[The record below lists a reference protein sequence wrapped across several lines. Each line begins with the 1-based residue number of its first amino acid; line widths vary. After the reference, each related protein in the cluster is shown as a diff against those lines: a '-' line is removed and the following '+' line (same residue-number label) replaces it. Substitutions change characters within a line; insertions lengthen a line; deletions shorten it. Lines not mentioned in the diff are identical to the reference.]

1 VTQWG
6 VVLLCAY
13 IVLGVSRF
21 SRQVAGRLAL
31 VVTVLV
37 VGGATVSYMTTG
49 PAVPTA
55 NLGGTPLGSAPATGS
70 DPQNTEDT
78 AGRSQELNNDPAA
91 AQAQA
96 QLDRPATSTT
106 SSGS

>member
-1 VTQWG
+1 MTQWG
-6 VVLLCAY
+6 VLLLCAY
-13 IVLGVSRF
+13 IVLGVSKF
-21 SRQVAGRLAL
+21 SRRVAGRLAL

-37 VGGATVSYMTTG
+37 IGAATVSYMTTG

-55 NLGGTPLGSAPATGS
+55 NLGGTPLGSAPATS
-70 DPQNTEDT
+70 NDPQSTEDT

-96 QLDRPATSTT
+96 QLDQPATTT
-106 SSGS
+106 TGSGS